1 MMRKTAFIYLP
12 ILATMLT
19 GCMVEVI
26 DTSPKKEDIGLTA
39 GPVPISL
46 TTAVEVQQEGNDDG
60 SKTGT
65 RTTSTELQSTQ
76 FAQDEAIYVYFPT
89 NVTVGTT
96 TSASSTTYTTTDPN
110 GATAPATQPYMN
122 SNIQTAD
129 IHAYYPSS
137 HNQNATTFSVL
148 ADQTG
153 DDNYKASDLMYAT
166 TSVTK
171 TAAATVTGS
180 LTFSHRMAKIIVT
193 ATADTGKGV
202 SAVTKVRIIGGYR
215 TATIS
220 TPLSCAMKT
229 DGGYSNQ
236 LSNAADGGITLYD
249 NSTGAA
255 SVSCAGLIPPQTI
268 AAGTAFLEV
277 TVKTAGNLTGT
288 ATYSIPAGGKT
299 LATGNAYTCTLSVN
313 LAAIGVTTAI
323 TNWGNGGSTNATN
336 NGTTTLQ

>member
-1 MMRKTAFIYLP
+1 MRKTAFIYLP

-65 RTTSTELQSTQ
+65 RTTSTALQSTQ
-76 FAQDEAIYVYFPT
+76 FAQGEQIYVYFPT
-89 NVTVGTT
+89 HVTVGTT
-96 TSASSTTYTTTDPN
+96 TSASSTTYTTTDAN

-122 SNIQTAD
+122 SNIQEAD

-137 HNQNATTFSVL
+137 HRQSTESFSVL
-148 ADQTG
+148 ADQTS

-171 TAAATVTGS
+171 AAAATVTGS

-215 TATIS
+215 TATIA
-220 TPLSCAMKT
+220 TPLSCTMKT
-229 DGGYSNQ
+229 DDGFSNQ
-236 LSNAADGGITLYD
+236 LSTSSAITLYD
-249 NSTGAA
+249 NATGEA

-277 TVKTAGNLTGT
+277 TVKTAGDLTGT
-288 ATYSIPAGGKT
+288 ATYSLPAAKT
-299 LATGNAYTCTLSVN
+299 FASGNAYTCTLSIN
-313 LAAIGVTTAI
+313 LSSIGTTTDI
-323 TNWGNGGSTNATN
+323 TNWGNGGSTSLNN
-336 NGTTTLQ
+336 NGTPTLQ

>member
-1 MMRKTAFIYLP
+1 MRKTAFIYLP
-12 ILATMLT
+12 LLATMLT

-46 TTAVEVQQEGNDDG
+46 TTVVEVQQEGNDDG
-60 SKTGT
+60 SKAGT
-65 RTTSTELQSTQ
+65 RTTSTALQSTQ
-76 FAQDEAIYVYFPT
+76 FAQEEQIYVYFPT

-96 TSASSTTYTTTDPN
+96 TSASSTTYTTTDAN

-122 SNIQTAD
+122 SNIQEAD

-137 HNQNATTFSVL
+137 HRQDTESFSVL
-148 ADQTG
+148 ADQTS
-153 DDNYKASDLMYAT
+153 DDNYKASDLMYAN

-215 TATIS
+215 TATIA
-220 TPLSCAMKT
+220 TPLSCTMKT
-229 DGGYSNQ
+229 DDGFSNQ
-236 LSNAADGGITLYD
+236 LSTSSAITLYD

-277 TVKTAGNLTGT
+277 TVKTAGNLPGT

-323 TNWGNGGSTNATN
+323 TNWGNGGDTNASN
-336 NGTTTLQ
+336 NGTQTLQ

>member
-46 TTAVEVQQEGNDDG
+46 TTAVEVQQEGNDEG

-65 RTTSTELQSTQ
+65 RTTSTALQSTQ
-76 FAQDEAIYVYFPT
+76 FAQGEQIYVYFPT
-89 NVTVGTT
+89 DVTVGTT
-96 TSASSTTYTTTDPN
+96 TSASYTTYTTDGSGHTTP
-110 GATAPATQPYMN
+110 TTQPYMN
-122 SNIQTAD
+122 PNIQKAT

-137 HNQNATTFSVL
+137 HTQNATTFSVQT
-148 ADQTG
+148 DQTG
-153 DDNYKASDLMYAT
+153 DANYKASDLMYAT

-215 TATIS
+215 TATIA
-220 TPLSCAMKT
+220 TPLSCTMKT
-229 DGGYSNQ
+229 DDGFSNQ
-236 LSNAADGGITLYD
+236 LSTSSAITLYD

-268 AAGTAFLEV
+268 ASGTAFLEV
-277 TVKTAGNLTGT
+277 TVKTAGGLAGT
-288 ATYSIPAGGKT
+288 ATYSLPAAKIF
-299 LATGNAYTCTLSVN
+299 ASGNAYTCTLSVN
-313 LAAIGVTTAI
+313 LSSIGTTTDI
-323 TNWGNGGSTNATN
+323 TNWGNGGSTSLNN
-336 NGTTTLQ
+336 NGTPTLQ

>member
-46 TTAVEVQQEGNDDG
+46 TTAVEVQQEGNDEG

-65 RTTSTELQSTQ
+65 RTTSTALQSTQ
-76 FAQDEAIYVYFPT
+76 FAQGEQIYVYFPT

-96 TSASSTTYTTTDPN
+96 TSASSTTYTTTDAN

-137 HNQNATTFSVL
+137 HTQNATTFSVQT
-148 ADQTG
+148 DQTG
-153 DDNYKASDLMYAT
+153 DANYKASDLMYAT

-180 LTFSHRMAKIIVT
+180 LTFSHRMAKVIVT

-215 TATIS
+215 TATIA
-220 TPLSCAMKT
+220 TPLSCTMKT
-229 DGGYSNQ
+229 DDGFSNQ
-236 LSNAADGGITLYD
+236 LSTSSAITLYD

-268 AAGTAFLEV
+268 ASGTAFLEV
-277 TVKTAGNLTGT
+277 TVKTAGGLAGT
-288 ATYSIPAGGKT
+288 ATYSLPAAKIF
-299 LATGNAYTCTLSVN
+299 ASGNAYTCTLSVN
-313 LAAIGVTTAI
+313 LSSIGTTTDI
-323 TNWGNGGSTNATN
+323 TNWGNGGSTSLNN
-336 NGTTTLQ
+336 NGTPTLQ

>member
-1 MMRKTAFIYLP
+1 MRKTAFIYLP
-12 ILATMLT
+12 LLASMLT

-76 FAQDEAIYVYFPT
+76 FAQGEAIYVYFPS

-96 TSASSTTYTTTDPN
+96 TSESSTTYQTTN
-110 GATAPATQPYMN
+110 ASGATTPATQPYMN
-122 SNIQTAD
+122 SNIQEAN
-129 IHAYYPSS
+129 IHAYYPST
-137 HNQNATTFSVL
+137 HMQNATTFSVQT
-148 ADQTG
+148 DQTG
-153 DDNYKASDLMYAT
+153 DANYKASDLMYAN

-220 TPLSCAMKT
+220 TPLSCTMKT
-229 DGGYSNQ
+229 DDGFSNQ
-236 LSNAADGGITLYD
+236 LSTSSAITLYD

-277 TVKTAGNLTGT
+277 TVKTAGDLTGT

>member
-1 MMRKTAFIYLP
+1 MRKTAFIYLP

-65 RTTSTELQSTQ
+65 RTTSTALQSTQ
-76 FAQDEAIYVYFPT
+76 FAQGEQIYVYFPT
-89 NVTVGTT
+89 HVTVGTT
-96 TSASSTTYTTTDPN
+96 TSASSTTYTTTDAN

-122 SNIQTAD
+122 SNIQEAD

-137 HNQNATTFSVL
+137 HRQSTESFSVL
-148 ADQTG
+148 ADQTS

-215 TATIS
+215 TATIA

-229 DGGYSNQ
+229 DDGFSNQ
-236 LSNAADGGITLYD
+236 LSTSSAITLYD
-249 NSTGAA
+249 NATGEA

-268 AAGTAFLEV
+268 AEGTAFLEV
-277 TVKTAGNLTGT
+277 TVKTAGDLTGT
-288 ATYSIPAGGKT
+288 ATYSLPAAKT
-299 LATGNAYTCTLSVN
+299 FASGNAYTCTLSIN
-313 LAAIGVTTAI
+313 LSSIGTTTDI
-323 TNWGNGGSTNATN
+323 TNWGNGGSTSLNN
-336 NGTTTLQ
+336 NGTPTLQ

>member
-1 MMRKTAFIYLP
+1 MRKTALIYLP
-12 ILATMLT
+12 LLASMLT
-19 GCMVEVI
+19 GCMTEI
-26 DTSPKKEDIGLTA
+26 TDSPPESDITLTDMPA
-39 GPVPISL
+39 PISL
-46 TTAVEVQQEGNDDG
+46 MTTVTDQQQEGEG
-60 SKTGT
+60 TQAGT
-65 RTTSTELQSTQ
+65 RTTSTALQSTQ
-76 FAQDEAIYVYFPT
+76 FAQGEQIYVYFPT

-96 TSASSTTYTTTDPN
+96 TSASSTTYTTTDAN

-122 SNIQTAD
+122 SNIPTAD
-129 IHAYYPSS
+129 IHAYYPST
-137 HNQNATTFSVL
+137 HRQNTSSFSVQ
-148 ADQTG
+148 ADQTSE
-153 DDNYKASDLMYAT
+153 DNYKASDLMYAT

-215 TATIS
+215 TATIA
-220 TPLSCAMKT
+220 TPLSCTMKT
-229 DGGYSNQ
+229 DDGFSNQ
-236 LSNAADGGITLYD
+236 LSTSSAITLYD
-249 NSTGAA
+249 NATGEA

-268 AAGTAFLEV
+268 AEGTAFLEV
-277 TVKTAGNLTGT
+277 TVKTAGGLTGT

-323 TNWGNGGSTNATN
+323 TNWSNGDSTNATN
-336 NGTTTLQ
+336 NGTQTLQ

>member
-1 MMRKTAFIYLP
+1 MRKTAFIYLP

-65 RTTSTELQSTQ
+65 RTTSTALQSTQ
-76 FAQDEAIYVYFPT
+76 FASGETIYVYFPT

-96 TSASSTTYTTTDPN
+96 TSESSTTYQTTN
-110 GATAPATQPYMN
+110 ASGATTPATQPYMN

-137 HNQNATTFSVL
+137 HRQDATTFSVQT
-148 ADQTG
+148 DQTG
-153 DDNYKASDLMYAT
+153 DANYKASDLMYAT

-215 TATIS
+215 TATIA

-229 DGGYSNQ
+229 DDGFSNQ
-236 LSNAADGGITLYD
+236 LSTSSAITLYD

-277 TVKTAGNLTGT
+277 TVNTAGGLTGT
-288 ATYSIPAGGKT
+288 ATYSISAGGKT
-299 LATGNAYTCTLSVN
+299 LATGNAYTCTLSIN
-313 LAAIGVTTAI
+313 LSSIGTTTDI
-323 TNWGNGGSTNATN
+323 TNWGNGGSTSLNN
-336 NGTTTLQ
+336 NGTPTLQ

>member
-65 RTTSTELQSTQ
+65 RTTSTALQSTQ
-76 FAQDEAIYVYFPT
+76 FAQGEQIYVYFPT
-89 NVTVGTT
+89 HVTVGTT
-96 TSASSTTYTTTDPN
+96 TSASSTTYTTTDAN

-122 SNIQTAD
+122 SNIQEAD

-137 HNQNATTFSVL
+137 HRQSTESFSVL
-148 ADQTG
+148 ADQTS

-215 TATIS
+215 TATIA

-229 DGGYSNQ
+229 DDGFSNQ
-236 LSNAADGGITLYD
+236 LSTSSAITLYD
-249 NSTGAA
+249 NATGEA

-277 TVKTAGNLTGT
+277 TVKTAGDRTGT
-288 ATYSIPAGGKT
+288 ATYSLPAAKT
-299 LATGNAYTCTLSVN
+299 FASGNAYTCTLSIN
-313 LAAIGVTTAI
+313 LSSIGTTTDI
-323 TNWGNGGSTNATN
+323 TNWGNGGSTSLNN
-336 NGTTTLQ
+336 NGTPTLQ

>member
-1 MMRKTAFIYLP
+1 MNRKTALIYLP

-19 GCMVEVI
+19 GCMTEI
-26 DTSPKKEDIGLTA
+26 TDSPPESDITLTDMPA
-39 GPVPISL
+39 PISL
-46 TTAVEVQQEGNDDG
+46 MTTVTDQQQESEGTQD
-60 SKTGT
+60 GT
-65 RTTSTELQSTQ
+65 RTTSTALQSTQ
-76 FAQDEAIYVYFPT
+76 FAKGEQIYVYFPT

-96 TSASSTTYTTTDPN
+96 TSASSTTYTTTDAN

-137 HNQNATTFSVL
+137 HRQNTESFSVL
-148 ADQTG
+148 ADQTS
-153 DDNYKASDLMYAT
+153 DANYKTSDLMYAT

-171 TAAATVTGS
+171 TAAATVTGA

-215 TATIS
+215 TATIA

-229 DGGYSNQ
+229 DGGFSNQ
-236 LSNAADGGITLYD
+236 LSTSSAITLYD

-268 AAGTAFLEV
+268 AEGTAFLEV
-277 TVKTAGNLTGT
+277 TVKTAGDLTGT

-323 TNWGNGGSTNATN
+323 TNWGNGGSANATN

>member
-1 MMRKTAFIYLP
+1 MRKTAFIYLP

-19 GCMVEVI
+19 GCMTEVI

-65 RTTSTELQSTQ
+65 RTTSTALQSTQ
-76 FAQDEAIYVYFPT
+76 FASGETIYVYFPT

-96 TSASSTTYTTTDPN
+96 TSESSTTYQTTN
-110 GATAPATQPYMN
+110 ASGATTPATQPYMN

-137 HNQNATTFSVL
+137 HRQDATTFSVQT
-148 ADQTG
+148 DQTG
-153 DDNYKASDLMYAT
+153 DANYKASDLMYAT

-215 TATIS
+215 TATIA

-229 DGGYSNQ
+229 DDGFSNQ
-236 LSNAADGGITLYD
+236 LSTSSAITLYD

-277 TVKTAGNLTGT
+277 TVNTAGGLTGT
-288 ATYSIPAGGKT
+288 ATYSISAGGKT
-299 LATGNAYTCTLSVN
+299 LATGNAYTCTLSIN
-313 LAAIGVTTAI
+313 LSSIGTTTDI
-323 TNWGNGGSTNATN
+323 TNWGNGGSTSLNN
-336 NGTTTLQ
+336 NGTPTLQ

>member
-60 SKTGT
+60 SKAGT
-65 RTTSTELQSTQ
+65 RTTSTALQSTQ
-76 FAQDEAIYVYFPT
+76 FAQGEQIYVYFPT

-96 TSASSTTYTTTDPN
+96 TSESYTTYTTDGSGHTTPD
-110 GATAPATQPYMN
+110 TQPYMN
-122 SNIQTAD
+122 PNIQSAT
-129 IHAYYPSS
+129 IHAYYPST
-137 HNQNATTFSVL
+137 HRQDATTFSVL
-148 ADQTG
+148 ADQTS
-153 DDNYKASDLMYAT
+153 DDNYKASDLMYAI

-171 TAAATVTGS
+171 TAAATVTGA

-249 NSTGAA
+249 NAMGEA

-268 AAGTAFLEV
+268 AEGTAFLEV
-277 TVKTAGNLTGT
+277 TVNTAGDLTGT
-288 ATYSIPAGGKT
+288 ATYSLPAAKT
-299 LATGNAYTCTLSVN
+299 FASGNAYTCTLSIN
-313 LAAIGVTTAI
+313 LSSIGTTTDI
-323 TNWGNGGSTNATN
+323 TNWGNGGSTSLNN
-336 NGTTTLQ
+336 NGTPTLQ

>member
-1 MMRKTAFIYLP
+1 MRKTAFIYLP
-12 ILATMLT
+12 LLASMLT

-76 FAQDEAIYVYFPT
+76 FAQGEAIYVYFPS

-96 TSASSTTYTTTDPN
+96 TSESSTTYQTTN
-110 GATAPATQPYMN
+110 ASGATTPATQPYMN
-122 SNIQTAD
+122 SNIQEAN
-129 IHAYYPSS
+129 IHAYYPST
-137 HNQNATTFSVL
+137 HMQNATTFSVQT
-148 ADQTG
+148 DQTG
-153 DDNYKASDLMYAT
+153 DANYKASDLMYAN

-171 TAAATVTGS
+171 TAAATVTGA

-220 TPLSCAMKT
+220 TPLSCTMKT
-229 DGGYSNQ
+229 DDGFSNQ
-236 LSNAADGGITLYD
+236 LSTSSAITLYD

-277 TVKTAGNLTGT
+277 TVKTAGDLTGT

>member
-1 MMRKTAFIYLP
+1 MRKTAFIYLP

-65 RTTSTELQSTQ
+65 RTTSTALQSTQ
-76 FAQDEAIYVYFPT
+76 FASGETIYVYFPT
-89 NVTVGTT
+89 DVTVGTT
-96 TSASSTTYTTTDPN
+96 TSASYTTYTTDGSGHTTP
-110 GATAPATQPYMN
+110 TTQPYMN
-122 SNIQTAD
+122 SNIPTAN

-137 HNQNATTFSVL
+137 HSQNATTFSVQT
-148 ADQTG
+148 DQTSN
-153 DDNYKASDLMYAT
+153 DNYKASDLMYAT

-171 TAAATVTGS
+171 TAAATVTGA

-215 TATIS
+215 TATIA

-229 DGGYSNQ
+229 DDGFSNQ
-236 LSNAADGGITLYD
+236 LSTSSAITLYD

-268 AAGTAFLEV
+268 DEGTAFLEV
-277 TVKTAGNLTGT
+277 TVKTAGDLTGT

-313 LAAIGVTTAI
+313 LAAIGITTEI
-323 TNWGNGGSTNATN
+323 GSWGNGDDTNASN

>member
-1 MMRKTAFIYLP
+1 MRKTAFIYLP

-65 RTTSTELQSTQ
+65 RTTSTALQSTQ
-76 FAQDEAIYVYFPT
+76 FAQGEQIYVYFPT
-89 NVTVGTT
+89 HVTVGTT
-96 TSASSTTYTTTDPN
+96 TSASSTTYTTTDAN

-122 SNIQTAD
+122 SNIQEAD

-137 HNQNATTFSVL
+137 HRQSTESFSVL
-148 ADQTG
+148 ADQTS

-215 TATIS
+215 TATIA

-229 DGGYSNQ
+229 DDGFSNQ
-236 LSNAADGGITLYD
+236 LSTSSAITLYD
-249 NSTGAA
+249 NATGEA

-277 TVKTAGNLTGT
+277 TVKTAGDLTGT
-288 ATYSIPAGGKT
+288 ATYSLPAAKT
-299 LATGNAYTCTLSVN
+299 FASGNAYTCTLSIN
-313 LAAIGVTTAI
+313 LSSIGTTTDI
-323 TNWGNGGSTNATN
+323 TNWGNGGSTSLNN
-336 NGTTTLQ
+336 NGTPTLQ

>member
-1 MMRKTAFIYLP
+1 MRKTALIYLP

-46 TTAVEVQQEGNDDG
+46 TTAVEVQQEGNDDD

-76 FAQDEAIYVYFPT
+76 FAQGEAIYVYFPS

-96 TSASSTTYTTTDPN
+96 TSESSTTYQTTN
-110 GATAPATQPYMN
+110 ASGATTPATQPYMN

-137 HNQNATTFSVL
+137 HRQNATTFSVQT
-148 ADQTG
+148 DQTG
-153 DDNYKASDLMYAT
+153 DANYKASDLMYAN

-171 TAAATVTGS
+171 TAAATVTGA

-215 TATIS
+215 TATIA
-220 TPLSCAMKT
+220 TPLSCTMKID
-229 DGGYSNQ
+229 DGFSNQ
-236 LSNAADGGITLYD
+236 LSTSSAITLYD

-277 TVKTAGNLTGT
+277 TVKTAGDPTGT

-323 TNWGNGGSTNATN
+323 TNWGNGGSTDATN

>member
-65 RTTSTELQSTQ
+65 RTTSTALQSTQ
-76 FAQDEAIYVYFPT
+76 FAQGEQIYVYFPT
-89 NVTVGTT
+89 HVTVGTT
-96 TSASSTTYTTTDPN
+96 TSASSTTYTTTDAN

-122 SNIQTAD
+122 SNIQEAD

-137 HNQNATTFSVL
+137 HRQSTESFSVL
-148 ADQTG
+148 ADQTS

-215 TATIS
+215 TATIA

-229 DGGYSNQ
+229 DDGFSNQ
-236 LSNAADGGITLYD
+236 LSTSSAITLYD
-249 NSTGAA
+249 NATGEA

-277 TVKTAGNLTGT
+277 TVKTAGDLTGT
-288 ATYSIPAGGKT
+288 ATYSLPAAKT
-299 LATGNAYTCTLSVN
+299 FASGNAYTCTLSIN
-313 LAAIGVTTAI
+313 LSSIGTTTDI
-323 TNWGNGGSTNATN
+323 TNWGNGGSTSLNN
-336 NGTTTLQ
+336 NGTPTLQ

>member
-1 MMRKTAFIYLP
+1 MRKTALIYLP

-46 TTAVEVQQEGNDDG
+46 MTTVTDQQQEGEG
-60 SKTGT
+60 TQAGT
-65 RTTSTELQSTQ
+65 RTTSTALQSTQ
-76 FAQDEAIYVYFPT
+76 FAQEEQIYVYFPT

-96 TSASSTTYTTTDPN
+96 TSASYTTYTTDGSGHT
-110 GATAPATQPYMN
+110 TPATQPYMN
-122 SNIQTAD
+122 SNIQTAY

-137 HNQNATTFSVL
+137 HRQNTESFSVL
-148 ADQTG
+148 ADQTS

-229 DGGYSNQ
+229 DDGFSNQ
-236 LSNAADGGITLYD
+236 LSTSSAITLYD

-277 TVKTAGNLTGT
+277 TVITAGGLAGT
-288 ATYSIPAGGKT
+288 ATYSLPAAKIF
-299 LATGNAYTCTLSVN
+299 ASGNAYTCTLSVN
-313 LAAIGVTTAI
+313 LSSIGTTTDI
-323 TNWGNGGSTNATN
+323 TNWGNGGSTSLNN
-336 NGTTTLQ
+336 NGTPTLQ

>member
-1 MMRKTAFIYLP
+1 MNRKTALIYLP
-12 ILATMLT
+12 LLASMLT
-19 GCMVEVI
+19 GCMTEI
-26 DTSPKKEDIGLTA
+26 TDSPPESDITLTDMPA
-39 GPVPISL
+39 PISL
-46 TTAVEVQQEGNDDG
+46 MTTVTDQQQEGEG
-60 SKTGT
+60 TQAGT
-65 RTTSTELQSTQ
+65 RTTSTALQSTQ
-76 FAQDEAIYVYFPT
+76 FAQGEQIYVYFPT

-96 TSASSTTYTTTDPN
+96 TSASSTTYTTTDAN
-110 GATAPATQPYMN
+110 GATTPATQPYMN
-122 SNIQTAD
+122 SNIQKAD

-137 HNQNATTFSVL
+137 HSQNTSSFSVQ
-148 ADQTG
+148 ADQTSE
-153 DDNYKASDLMYAT
+153 DNYKKSDLMYAKT
-166 TSVTK
+166 TVTK
-171 TAAATVTGS
+171 SAAATVTGS

-220 TPLSCAMKT
+220 TPLSCTMKT
-229 DGGYSNQ
+229 DGGFSDQ
-236 LSNAADGGITLYD
+236 LSTSSAITLYD
-249 NSTGAA
+249 NATGEA

-277 TVKTAGNLTGT
+277 TVKTAGDLTGT

-323 TNWGNGGSTNATN
+323 TNWGDGGSTNAAN

>member
-1 MMRKTAFIYLP
+1 MRKTALIYLP
-12 ILATMLT
+12 LLASMLT
-19 GCMVEVI
+19 GCMTEI
-26 DTSPKKEDIGLTA
+26 TDSPPESDITLTDMPA
-39 GPVPISL
+39 PISL
-46 TTAVEVQQEGNDDG
+46 MTTVTDQQQEGEG
-60 SKTGT
+60 TQAGT
-65 RTTSTELQSTQ
+65 RTTSTALQSTQ
-76 FAQDEAIYVYFPT
+76 FAQGEQIYVYFPT

-96 TSASSTTYTTTDPN
+96 TSASSTTYTTTDAN

-122 SNIQTAD
+122 SNIPTAD
-129 IHAYYPSS
+129 IHAYYPST
-137 HNQNATTFSVL
+137 HRQNTSSFSVQ
-148 ADQTG
+148 ADQTSE
-153 DDNYKASDLMYAT
+153 DNYKASDLMYAT

-215 TATIS
+215 TATIA
-220 TPLSCAMKT
+220 TPLSCTMKT
-229 DGGYSNQ
+229 DDGFSNQ
-236 LSNAADGGITLYD
+236 LSTSSAITLYD
-249 NSTGAA
+249 NATGEA

-268 AAGTAFLEV
+268 AEGTAFLEV

-323 TNWGNGGSTNATN
+323 TNWSNGDSTNATN
-336 NGTTTLQ
+336 NGTQTLQ

>member
-1 MMRKTAFIYLP
+1 MMRKTAYIYLP
-12 ILATMLT
+12 MLSLLLA
-19 GCMVEVI
+19 GCMAEVI
-26 DTSPKKEDIGLTA
+26 DTSPQAGEPDITVGTA
-39 GPVPISL
+39 PISL
-46 TTAVEVQQEGNDDG
+46 MTEVDGQQEEGD
-60 SKTGT
+60 SLRAGT
-65 RTTSTELQSTQ
+65 RTTNTDLQSTQ
-76 FAQDEAIYVYFPT
+76 FASGEAIYVYFPT
-89 NVTVGTT
+89 NVTVGNT
-96 TSASSTTYTTTDPN
+96 TSASSTIYTTTDGSGHTTP
-110 GATAPATQPYMN
+110 TTQPYMN

-137 HNQNATTFSVL
+137 HRQNTESFSVL
-148 ADQTG
+148 ADQTS

-171 TAAATVTGS
+171 TAAATVTGA

-220 TPLSCAMKT
+220 TPLSCTMKT
-229 DGGYSNQ
+229 DGGFSNQ
-236 LSNAADGGITLYD
+236 LSTSSAITLYD

-323 TNWGNGGSTNATN
+323 TNWGNGGSTDATN
-336 NGTTTLQ
+336 NGTQTLQ

>member
-12 ILATMLT
+12 ILVTMLT

-76 FAQDEAIYVYFPT
+76 FAQGEAIYVYFPS

-96 TSASSTTYTTTDPN
+96 TSESSTTYQTTN
-110 GATAPATQPYMN
+110 ASGATTPATQPYMN

-137 HNQNATTFSVL
+137 HRQDATTFSVQT
-148 ADQTG
+148 DQTS

-171 TAAATVTGS
+171 TAANTVTAS
-180 LTFSHRMAKIIVT
+180 LTFSHRMAKVIVE
-193 ATADTGKGV
+193 ATADTDKGV
-202 SAVTKVRIIGGYR
+202 SAVTRVRLIGGYR

-220 TPLSCAMKT
+220 TPLNCTMKT
-229 DGGYSNQ
+229 DGGFSDP
-236 LSNAADGGITLYD
+236 LSTSSAVTLYD
-249 NSTGAA
+249 NATGEA

-268 AAGTAFLEV
+268 AEGTAFLEV
-277 TVKTAGNLTGT
+277 TVKTAGDLTGT
-288 ATYSIPAGGKT
+288 ATYSLPAAKT
-299 LATGNAYTCTLSVN
+299 FASGNAYTCTLSIN
-313 LAAIGVTTAI
+313 LSSIGTTTDI
-323 TNWGNGGSTNATN
+323 TNWGNGSSTSLNN
-336 NGTTTLQ
+336 NGTPTLQ

>member
-1 MMRKTAFIYLP
+1 MMKKTAFIYLP

-46 TTAVEVQQEGNDDG
+46 MTTVTDQQQEGEG
-60 SKTGT
+60 TQAGT
-65 RTTSTELQSTQ
+65 RTTSTALQSTQ
-76 FAQDEAIYVYFPT
+76 FALGEHIYVYFPT

-96 TSASSTTYTTTDPN
+96 TSASSTTYTTTDAN

-122 SNIQTAD
+122 SNIQTAV

-137 HNQNATTFSVL
+137 HGQNTESFSVL
-148 ADQTG
+148 ADQTS

-171 TAAATVTGS
+171 TAAATVTGA
-180 LTFSHRMAKIIVT
+180 LTFSHCMAKIIVT

-202 SAVTKVRIIGGYR
+202 SAVTKVRIIGGYQ
-215 TATIS
+215 TATIA
-220 TPLSCAMKT
+220 TPLSCTMKT
-229 DGGYSNQ
+229 DDGFSNQ
-236 LSNAADGGITLYD
+236 LSTSSAITLYD
-249 NSTGAA
+249 NATGEA

-268 AAGTAFLEV
+268 AEGTAFLEV
-277 TVKTAGNLTGT
+277 TVKTAGDLTGT

-299 LATGNAYTCTLSVN
+299 LATGNAYTCTLSIN
-313 LAAIGVTTAI
+313 LSSIGTTTDI
-323 TNWGNGGSTNATN
+323 TNWGNGGSTSLNN
-336 NGTTTLQ
+336 NGTPTLQ

>member
-1 MMRKTAFIYLP
+1 MMRKTALIYLP
-12 ILATMLT
+12 LLASMLT
-19 GCMVEVI
+19 GCMTEI
-26 DTSPKKEDIGLTA
+26 TDSPPESDITLTDMPA
-39 GPVPISL
+39 PISL
-46 TTAVEVQQEGNDDG
+46 MTTVTDQQQEGEG
-60 SKTGT
+60 TQAGT
-65 RTTSTELQSTQ
+65 RTTSTALQSTQ
-76 FAQDEAIYVYFPT
+76 FAQGEQIYVYFPT

-96 TSASSTTYTTTDPN
+96 TSASSTTYTTTDAN

-122 SNIQTAD
+122 SNIPTAD
-129 IHAYYPSS
+129 IHAYYPST
-137 HNQNATTFSVL
+137 HRQNTSSFSVQ
-148 ADQTG
+148 ADQTSE
-153 DDNYKASDLMYAT
+153 DNYKASDLMYAT

-215 TATIS
+215 TATIA
-220 TPLSCAMKT
+220 TPLSCTMKT
-229 DGGYSNQ
+229 DDGFSNQ
-236 LSNAADGGITLYD
+236 LSTSSAITLYD
-249 NSTGAA
+249 NATGEA

-268 AAGTAFLEV
+268 AEGTAFLEV
-277 TVKTAGNLTGT
+277 TVKTAGGLTGT

-323 TNWGNGGSTNATN
+323 TNWSNGDSTNATN
-336 NGTTTLQ
+336 NGTQTLQ

>member
-1 MMRKTAFIYLP
+1 MRKTAFIYLP

-60 SKTGT
+60 SKAGT
-65 RTTSTELQSTQ
+65 RTTSTALQSTQ
-76 FAQDEAIYVYFPT
+76 FAEGEQIYVYFPT

-96 TSASSTTYTTTDPN
+96 TSASSTTYTTTDAN
-110 GATAPATQPYMN
+110 GATTPATQPYMN
-122 SNIQTAD
+122 SNIPTAD

-137 HNQNATTFSVL
+137 HRQNATTFSVQT
-148 ADQTG
+148 DQTG

-171 TAAATVTGS
+171 TAAATVTGA

-220 TPLSCAMKT
+220 TPLSCTMKT

-249 NSTGAA
+249 NATGEA

-268 AAGTAFLEV
+268 AEGTAFLEV
-277 TVKTAGNLTGT
+277 TVKTAGDLTGT

-313 LAAIGVTTAI
+313 LAAIGITTEI
-323 TNWGNGGSTNATN
+323 GSWGNGGSTSLNN
-336 NGTTTLQ
+336 NGTPTLQ

>member
-1 MMRKTAFIYLP
+1 MMRKTALIYLP

-60 SKTGT
+60 SKAGT
-65 RTTSTELQSTQ
+65 RTTSTALQSTQ
-76 FAQDEAIYVYFPT
+76 FAEGEQIYVYFPT

-96 TSASSTTYTTTDPN
+96 TSASSTTYTTTDAN
-110 GATAPATQPYMN
+110 GATTPATQPYMN
-122 SNIQTAD
+122 SNIPTAD

-137 HNQNATTFSVL
+137 HRQNTESFSVL
-148 ADQTG
+148 ADQTSN
-153 DDNYKASDLMYAT
+153 DNYKASDLMYAT

-171 TAAATVTGS
+171 TAAATVTGA

-215 TATIS
+215 TATIA
-220 TPLSCAMKT
+220 TPLFCTMKT

-249 NSTGAA
+249 NATGEA

-268 AAGTAFLEV
+268 AEGTAFLEV
-277 TVKTAGNLTGT
+277 TVKPAGDLTGT
-288 ATYSIPAGGKT
+288 ATYSLPAAKT
-299 LATGNAYTCTLSVN
+299 FASGNAYTCTLSIN
-313 LAAIGVTTAI
+313 LSSIGTTTDI
-323 TNWGNGGSTNATN
+323 TNWGNGGSTSLNN
-336 NGTTTLQ
+336 NGTPTLQ

>member
-1 MMRKTAFIYLP
+1 MMRKTALIYLP
-12 ILATMLT
+12 LLASMLT
-19 GCMVEVI
+19 GCMTEI
-26 DTSPKKEDIGLTA
+26 TDSPPESDITLTDMPA
-39 GPVPISL
+39 PISL
-46 TTAVEVQQEGNDDG
+46 MTTVTDQQQEGEG
-60 SKTGT
+60 TQAGT
-65 RTTSTELQSTQ
+65 RTTSTALQSTQ
-76 FAQDEAIYVYFPT
+76 FAQGERIYVYFPT

-96 TSASSTTYTTTDPN
+96 TSASSTTYTTTDDN
-110 GATAPATQPYMN
+110 GATTPATQPYMN

-137 HNQNATTFSVL
+137 HRQNTSSFSVL
-148 ADQTG
+148 ADQTS
-153 DDNYKASDLMYAT
+153 DDNYKASDLMYAK

-171 TAAATVTGS
+171 TAAATVTGA

-215 TATIS
+215 TATIA

-229 DGGYSNQ
+229 DDGFSNQ

-268 AAGTAFLEV
+268 AEGTAFLEV

-313 LAAIGVTTAI
+313 LAAIGVTTEI
-323 TNWGNGGSTNATN
+323 GSWGNGDDTNASN

>member
-1 MMRKTAFIYLP
+1 MRKTAFIYLP

-65 RTTSTELQSTQ
+65 RTTSTALQSTQ
-76 FAQDEAIYVYFPT
+76 FAQGEQIYVYFPT

-96 TSASSTTYTTTDPN
+96 TSESYTTYTTDGSGHTTP
-110 GATAPATQPYMN
+110 TTQPYMN
-122 SNIQTAD
+122 SNIQEAH

-137 HNQNATTFSVL
+137 HSQNATTFSVQT
-148 ADQTG
+148 DQTSN
-153 DDNYKASDLMYAT
+153 DNYKASDLMYAKT
-166 TSVTK
+166 TVTK
-171 TAAATVTGS
+171 TAAATVTGA

-220 TPLSCAMKT
+220 TPLSCTMKT
-229 DGGYSNQ
+229 DGDFSNQ
-236 LSNAADGGITLYD
+236 LSTSSAITLYD

-268 AAGTAFLEV
+268 AEGTAFLEV
-277 TVKTAGNLTGT
+277 TVITAGDLTGT

-313 LAAIGVTTAI
+313 LAAIGVTTEI
-323 TNWGNGGSTNATN
+323 GSWGNGDDTNASN

>member
-1 MMRKTAFIYLP
+1 MRKTAFIYLP

-76 FAQDEAIYVYFPT
+76 FAQGEAIYVYFPS

-96 TSASSTTYTTTDPN
+96 TSESSTTYQTTN
-110 GATAPATQPYMN
+110 ASGATTPATQPYMN

-137 HNQNATTFSVL
+137 HRQNATTFSVQT
-148 ADQTG
+148 DQTG
-153 DDNYKASDLMYAT
+153 DANYKASDLMYAT

-215 TATIS
+215 TATIA
-220 TPLSCAMKT
+220 TPLSCTMKT
-229 DGGYSNQ
+229 DDGFSNQ
-236 LSNAADGGITLYD
+236 LSTSSAITLYD

-268 AAGTAFLEV
+268 DSGTAFLEV
-277 TVKTAGNLTGT
+277 TVKTAGGLTGT
-288 ATYSIPAGGKT
+288 ATYSLPAAKIF
-299 LATGNAYTCTLSVN
+299 ASGNAYTCTLSVN
-313 LAAIGVTTAI
+313 LSSIGTTTDI
-323 TNWGNGGSTNATN
+323 TNWGNGGSTSLNN
-336 NGTTTLQ
+336 NGTPTLQ

>member
-65 RTTSTELQSTQ
+65 RTTSTALQSTQ
-76 FAQDEAIYVYFPT
+76 FAQGEQIYVYFPT
-89 NVTVGTT
+89 HVTVGTT
-96 TSASSTTYTTTDPN
+96 TSASSTTYTTTDAN

-122 SNIQTAD
+122 SNIQEAD

-137 HNQNATTFSVL
+137 HRQSTESFSVL
-148 ADQTG
+148 ADQTS

-215 TATIS
+215 TATIA

-229 DGGYSNQ
+229 DDGFSNQ
-236 LSNAADGGITLYD
+236 LSTSSAITLYD
-249 NSTGAA
+249 NATGEA

-277 TVKTAGNLTGT
+277 TVKTAGDLTGT
-288 ATYSIPAGGKT
+288 ATYSLPAAKT
-299 LATGNAYTCTLSVN
+299 FASGNAYTCTLSIN
-313 LAAIGVTTAI
+313 LSSIL
-323 TNWGNGGSTNATN
+323 NN
-336 NGTTTLQ
+336 NGTPTLQ